1 MMKKLATLILAA
13 SALSGYSQSK
23 QDTTKKL
30 NEVVIRPY
38 FSSQPLIRSTGAVGN
53 IDLNTITLQSA
64 GSLVPAMNTIPG
76 VRMEERSPGSYRL
89 SLRGSL
95 LRSPFGIRNVKIYF
109 DDFPLTDAGGNT
121 YLNALDIAAAGSID
135 VLKGPQSSI
144 YGANSGGVVLIHPQ
158 VIDTD
163 STKINLNLS
172 GGSFGLFRENVAL
185 AKQWKNYQLNI
196 VQSYQRS
203 DGYRENS
210 AMERHYIQINQKWD
224 YAKNASL
231 SALAFYSDLSYE
243 LPGGLTAAQFAANP
257 KSARPATAAT
267 KGAIEQNSSIFT
279 KTIYGGIT
287 NSWQISPAFKHVI
300 SVFATHTDFESPF
313 ITNYEFRKESTFGV
327 RTYGEYEKNT
337 GQVNWKINLGLES
350 SSTSTDARNYDN
362 NFGIQGGPQALD
374 ELRAGANFGFANLNI
389 DISKKLLLEL
399 SASGNLYRYH
409 YKSSFPA
416 VVAEQKKSFDLQ
428 FMPRAALSYLFTTD
442 FSARASV
449 SRGYSPPTLAEIR
462 SNDNR
467 INTDLQP
474 EKGWNYETG
483 LRYQLA
489 QKRVSIDLTGFYYR
503 LNNAIVRRLNENGT
517 EYFVNAGG
525 TKQLGLETSLSA
537 WIIPQNNTAF
547 IRGLLL
553 SNAYTLSHFTFDNYF
568 AQATSNGA
576 VVSTDLSG
584 KDLTGVPRSVVV
596 TGLQVLL
603 PKGLYL
609 FMQHNYTAKLPLT
622 DANTVYAGKYHLVQ
636 GKIGWKNI
644 KIGKTDLEIYAG
656 ADNILDQKYSLGNDL
671 NAVGARYFNAAA
683 PRNFYGGLALHF

>member
-1 MMKKLATLILAA
+1 MKKIATLILAA
-13 SALSGYSQSK
+13 SALSGFSQVK
-23 QDTTKKL
+23 QDTSKKL

-53 IDLNTITLQSA
+53 IDLNTISMQSA

-144 YGANSGGVVLIHPQ
+144 YGANSGGVVLVHPQ
-158 VIDTD
+158 ALSTD
-163 STKINLNLS
+163 STKIDLNLS
-172 GGSFGLFRENVAL
+172 GGSFGLFRQNIAL

-203 DGYRENS
+203 DGYRDNS
-210 AMERHYIQINQKWD
+210 AMERKYIQVNQKWE

-231 SALAFYSDLSYE
+231 EALAFYSDLFYE

-257 KSARPATAAT
+257 KASRPAAGNI
-267 KGAIEQNSSIFT
+267 KGAIEQHSSIFS
-279 KTIYGGIT
+279 KTIYGGVT
-287 NSWQISPAFKHVI
+287 NNWQISPAFKHVI
-300 SVFATHTDFESPF
+300 SVYATHTDFESPF

-327 RTYGEYEKNT
+327 RSYIEYEKNVD
-337 GQVNWKINLGLES
+337 QVNWKFNLGLES
-350 SSTSTDARNYDN
+350 SSTSTDYKNYDN
-362 NFGIQGGPQALD
+362 NFGTPAGPQAFD
-374 ELRAGANFGFANLNI
+374 KLRAGANFGFANLNI
-389 DISKKLLLEL
+389 DISKKLLMEL
-399 SASGNLYRYH
+399 SASGNLYGYH
-409 YKSSFPA
+409 YKSSYPA

-428 FMPRAALSYLFTTD
+428 FMPRAAVSYLFTTD

-449 SRGYSPPTLAEIR
+449 SKGYSPPTLAEIR
-462 SNDNR
+462 SNDNLV
-467 INTDLQP
+467 NTDLQP

-483 LRYQLA
+483 LRYKFA
-489 QKRVSIDLTGFYYR
+489 EKRVFIDLTGFYYR
-503 LNNAIVRRLNENGT
+503 LSNTIVRRLNDNGT
-517 EYFVNAGG
+517 EYYANAGH
-525 TKQLGLETSLSA
+525 TKQVGLETSLTA
-537 WIIPQNNTAF
+537 WIIPQNNTKF
-547 IRGLLL
+547 IRGLQL
-553 SNAYTLSHFTFDNYF
+553 SNSYTLSHFTFDNYF
-568 AQATSNGA
+568 AQTTVNGA
-576 VVSTDLSG
+576 VVTTDLSG
-584 KDLTGVPRSVVV
+584 KSLTGVPRSVVV

-603 PKGLYL
+603 PHGLYL
-609 FMQHNYTAKLPLT
+609 FVQHNYTAKLPLT
-622 DANTVYAGKYHLVQ
+622 DANTIYAGKYHLLQ

-644 KIGKTDLEIYAG
+644 KIGKTDLEVYAG

-671 NAVGARYFNAAA
+671 NATGARYFNAAA
-683 PRNFYGGLALHF
+683 PRNFYGGLAVHF

>member
-1 MMKKLATLILAA
+1 MRKIVTLILAVA
-13 SALSGYSQSK
+13 SISGFSQVK

-30 NEVVIRPY
+30 NEVIIRPY
-38 FSSQPLIRSTGAVGN
+38 FSSQPLIRSTGAVGS
-53 IDLNTITLQSA
+53 ISLNNITLQSP

-121 YLNALDIAAAGSID
+121 YLNAIDIAAAGSID

-158 VIDTD
+158 VAGTD
-163 STKINLNLS
+163 STRIDLNLS
-172 GGSFGLFRENVAL
+172 GGSFGLFRENIAL
-185 AKQWKNYQLNI
+185 AKQWKKYQLSI

-203 DGYRENS
+203 DGYRYNS
-210 AMERHYIQINQKWD
+210 AMERKYIQVNQKWE

-231 SALAFYSDLSYE
+231 QALAFYSDLFYE
-243 LPGGLTAAQFAANP
+243 LPGGLNAAQFAANP
-257 KSARPATAAT
+257 KAARPAAGAI
-267 KGAIEQNSSIFT
+267 KGAVEQHSSIYT
-279 KTIYGGIT
+279 KTVFGGVT
-287 NSWQISPAFKHVI
+287 NNWQISPAFKHVI

-313 ITNYEFRKESTFGV
+313 ITNYEFRKESTIGV
-327 RTYGEYEKNT
+327 RTYVEYEKNT
-337 GQVNWKINLGLES
+337 DQVNWKFNLGLES
-350 SSTSTDARNYDN
+350 SSTSTDDKNYDN
-362 NFGIQGGPQALD
+362 NLGTPANPQAFD
-374 ELRAGANFGFANLNI
+374 KLRAGANFGFANLNI
-389 DISKKLLLEL
+389 DISRKLLLEL
-399 SASGNLYRYH
+399 SASGNLYGYH
-409 YKSSFPA
+409 YKSSYPV

-428 FMPRAALSYLFTTD
+428 FMPRAALSYLFTPD

-449 SRGYSPPTLAEIR
+449 SKGYSPPTLAEIR
-462 SNDNR
+462 SSDNV

-489 QKRVSIDLTGFYYR
+489 QNRISIDLTGFYYH

-517 EYFVNAGG
+517 EYFINAGG
-525 TKQLGLETSLSA
+525 TKQLGIETSLSA
-537 WIIPQNNTAF
+537 WIIAQNSTKF

-553 SNAYTLSHFTFDNYF
+553 SNAYTLSHFKFDDYF
-568 AQATSNGA
+568 NG
-576 VVSTDLSG
+576 TTNLSD

-596 TGLQVLL
+596 TGVQILL
-603 PKGLYL
+603 PKGLYV

-622 DANTVYAGKYHLVQ
+622 DANTVYAAKYHLVQ
-636 GKIGWKNI
+636 AKIGWKDI
-644 KIGKTDLEIYAG
+644 KIGKTNFEIYGG

-671 NAVGARYFNAAA
+671 NAAGARYYNAAA
-683 PRNFYGGLALHF
+683 SRNFYGGLAAHF